1 MGRPRK
7 KLSLVTTFLAPRV
20 LTLPQLSARLA
31 CSRSTVLRRLK
42 EHGYFS
48 SYNYRGKFMTIEEVA
63 SFNSHGLWLYKGA
76 RFSRHGTL
84 RNTVHQF
91 VQGSEKGMTHEELAT
106 LLGLRVHDTLL
117 YLVEEEKIRR
127 EHLGP
132 SFVYLSSKRS
142 IQKRQTR
149 QRREFMK
156 TLEKPRTTNRQKIA
170 TLLELI
176 KDPKATRREIVVRCR
191 RAGVD
196 ITREVVDAIFEQFDL
211 EKKRA
216 L

>member
-1 MGRPRK
+1 
-7 KLSLVTTFLAPRV
+7 
-20 LTLPQLSARLA
+20 
-31 CSRSTVLRRLK
+31 
-42 EHGYFS
+42 
-48 SYNYRGKFMTIEEVA
+48 MTIEEVA
-63 SFNSHGLWLYKGA
+63 SFDSRGLWLCKGA
-76 RFSRHGTL
+76 RFSRLGTL

-106 LLGLRVHDTLL
+106 VLGLRVHDTLL

-127 EHLGP
+127 ERLGS

-142 IQKRQTR
+142 MQKRQTR
-149 QRREFMK
+149 QRRQFMK

-176 KDPKATRREIVVRCR
+176 KDPKATRREIVVRLR

-196 ITREVVDAIFEQFDL
+196 ITREMVDAIFEQFDL
-211 EKKRA
+211 DKKRA
-216 L
+216 P